1 MSMRTQSMGIS
12 TSVLDEA
19 APEMDLLAARPAIVV
34 ATAPSNG
41 RRPYAELALRLFG
54 RAPGPKVVAFAAANR
69 AEGVTRTVRRL
80 AAELVRSGKTV
91 ACFDGTLGRPQLPGL
106 RLPEAETETQPF
118 TLGAPGPSEQQD
130 VAEVFAA
137 LRDRYDCVLLDCGG
151 LDSSVD
157 LLRLAPAADGI
168 VLVVEAGRAGKEQI
182 NRAAQMIAEAQG
194 TLLGFVLNK
203 RRYPIPNWLYRLL

>member
-1 MSMRTQSMGIS
+1 MGIS

-54 RAPGPKVVAFAAANR
+54 RAPLPKVVAFAAANR
-69 AEGVTRTVRRL
+69 AEGVTRTVRSL
-80 AAELVRSGKTV
+80 AAELARSGKTV

-106 RLPEAETETQPF
+106 RLPEAEMET
-118 TLGAPGPSEQQD
+118 GQQD
-130 VAEVFAA
+130 VTEVFAA

>member
-54 RAPGPKVVAFAAANR
+54 RAPLPKVVAFAAANR
-69 AEGVTRTVRRL
+69 AEGVTRTVRSL
-80 AAELVRSGKTV
+80 AAELARSGKTV

-106 RLPEAETETQPF
+106 RLPEAEMET
-118 TLGAPGPSEQQD
+118 EQQD

>member
-1 MSMRTQSMGIS
+1 MSMRTQSMGTS

-54 RAPGPKVVAFAAANR
+54 RAPLPKVVAFAAANR
-69 AEGVTRTVRRL
+69 AEGVTRTVRSL
-80 AAELVRSGKTV
+80 AAELARSGKTV

-106 RLPEAETETQPF
+106 RLPEVEMVT
-118 TLGAPGPSEQQD
+118 GQQD

-137 LRDRYDCVLLDCGG
+137 LRDRHDCVLLDCGG

-157 LLRLAPAADGI
+157 LLRFAPATDGV
-168 VLVVEAGRAGKEQI
+168 VLVVQAGRAGKEQI
-182 NRAAQMIAEAQG
+182 NRAAQMITEAQG

>member
-54 RAPGPKVVAFAAANR
+54 RAPLPKVVAFAAANR

-80 AAELVRSGKTV
+80 AAELARSGKTV

-106 RLPEAETETQPF
+106 RLPEAEMET
-118 TLGAPGPSEQQD
+118 EQQD

>member
-19 APEMDLLAARPAIVV
+19 APEMDLLAARPATVV
-34 ATAPSNG
+34 PTVPSNG

-54 RAPGPKVVAFAAANR
+54 RAPLPKVVAFAAANR

-80 AAELVRSGKTV
+80 AAELARSGKTV

-106 RLPEAETETQPF
+106 RLPEAEMET
-118 TLGAPGPSEQQD
+118 EQQD

>member
-1 MSMRTQSMGIS
+1 MGIS

-54 RAPGPKVVAFAAANR
+54 RAPLPKVVAFAAANR

-80 AAELVRSGKTV
+80 AAELARSGKTV

-106 RLPEAETETQPF
+106 RLPEAEMET
-118 TLGAPGPSEQQD
+118 EQQD

>member
-1 MSMRTQSMGIS
+1 MGIS

-19 APEMDLLAARPAIVV
+19 APEMDLLAARPAIVA

-54 RAPGPKVVAFAAANR
+54 RAPWPKVVAFAAANR
-69 AEGVTRTVRRL
+69 AEGVTRTVGRL

-106 RLPEAETETQPF
+106 RLPEVEMET
-118 TLGAPGPSEQQD
+118 GQQD
-130 VAEVFAA
+130 VTEVFAA
-137 LRDRYDCVLLDCGG
+137 LRNRYDCVLLDCGG

-157 LLRLAPAADGI
+157 LLRLAPATDGV

-182 NRAAQMIAEAQG
+182 NRAAQVIAEAQG

>member
-80 AAELVRSGKTV
+80 AAELARSGKTV

-106 RLPEAETETQPF
+106 RLPEAEMET
-118 TLGAPGPSEQQD
+118 EQQD

>member
-1 MSMRTQSMGIS
+1 MGIS

-34 ATAPSNG
+34 APAPSNG

-54 RAPGPKVVAFAAANR
+54 RAPLPKVVAFAAANR

-80 AAELVRSGKTV
+80 AAELARSGKTV

-106 RLPEAETETQPF
+106 RLPEAEMET
-118 TLGAPGPSEQQD
+118 EQQD

>member
-1 MSMRTQSMGIS
+1 
-12 TSVLDEA
+12 
-19 APEMDLLAARPAIVV
+19 MDLLAARPAIVV

-54 RAPGPKVVAFAAANR
+54 RAPLPKVVAFAAANR

-80 AAELVRSGKTV
+80 AAELARSGKTV

-106 RLPEAETETQPF
+106 RLPEVEMVT
-118 TLGAPGPSEQQD
+118 GQQD

-182 NRAAQMIAEAQG
+182 NRAAQMITEAQG
-194 TLLGFVLNK
+194 TLLGFAPSVRGCPVRSLRGRPGWPV
-203 RRYPIPNWLYRLL
+203 RRYSFG

>member
-1 MSMRTQSMGIS
+1 MGIS

-106 RLPEAETETQPF
+106 RLPEAEMET
-118 TLGAPGPSEQQD
+118 GQQD
-130 VAEVFAA
+130 VTEVFAA

-182 NRAAQMIAEAQG
+182 NRAAQMITEAQG

>member
-1 MSMRTQSMGIS
+1 MGIS

-54 RAPGPKVVAFAAANR
+54 RAPWPKVVAFAAANR
-69 AEGVTRTVRRL
+69 AEGVTRTVGRL

-106 RLPEAETETQPF
+106 RLPEVEMET
-118 TLGAPGPSEQQD
+118 GQQD
-130 VAEVFAA
+130 VTEVFAA
-137 LRDRYDCVLLDCGG
+137 LRNRYDCVLLDCGG

-157 LLRLAPAADGI
+157 LLRLAPAADGV

-182 NRAAQMIAEAQG
+182 NRAAQVIAEAQG

>member
-1 MSMRTQSMGIS
+1 
-12 TSVLDEA
+12 
-19 APEMDLLAARPAIVV
+19 MDLLAARPATVV
-34 ATAPSNG
+34 PTVPSNG

-54 RAPGPKVVAFAAANR
+54 RAPLPKVVAFAAANR

-80 AAELVRSGKTV
+80 AAELARSGKTV

-106 RLPEAETETQPF
+106 RLPEAEMET
-118 TLGAPGPSEQQD
+118 EQQD

>member
-1 MSMRTQSMGIS
+1 MGIS

-19 APEMDLLAARPAIVV
+19 APEMDLLAARPAVVV

-54 RAPGPKVVAFAAANR
+54 RAPLPKVVAFAAANR
-69 AEGVTRTVRRL
+69 AEGVTRTVRSL
-80 AAELVRSGKTV
+80 AAELARSGKTV

-106 RLPEAETETQPF
+106 RLPEAEMET
-118 TLGAPGPSEQQD
+118 EQQD

>member
-54 RAPGPKVVAFAAANR
+54 RAPLPKVVAFAAANR

-80 AAELVRSGKTV
+80 ASELVRSGKTV

-106 RLPEAETETQPF
+106 RLPEAEMET
-118 TLGAPGPSEQQD
+118 EQQD

>member
-54 RAPGPKVVAFAAANR
+54 RAPLPKVVAFAAANR

-80 AAELVRSGKTV
+80 AAELARSGKTV

-106 RLPEAETETQPF
+106 RLPEAEMET
-118 TLGAPGPSEQQD
+118 GQQD
-130 VAEVFAA
+130 ATEVFAA

>member
-1 MSMRTQSMGIS
+1 MGIS

-54 RAPGPKVVAFAAANR
+54 RAPLPKVVAFAAANR

-80 AAELVRSGKTV
+80 AAELARSGKTV

-106 RLPEAETETQPF
+106 RLPEAEMET
-118 TLGAPGPSEQQD
+118 GQQD
-130 VAEVFAA
+130 VTEVFAA

-182 NRAAQMIAEAQG
+182 NRAAQMITEAQG

>member
-1 MSMRTQSMGIS
+1 MGIS

-54 RAPGPKVVAFAAANR
+54 RAPLPKVVAFAAANR
-69 AEGVTRTVRRL
+69 AEGVTRTVRSL
-80 AAELVRSGKTV
+80 AAELARSGKTV

-106 RLPEAETETQPF
+106 RLPEAEMET
-118 TLGAPGPSEQQD
+118 EQQD

>member
-54 RAPGPKVVAFAAANR
+54 RAPLPKVVAFAAANR

-80 AAELVRSGKTV
+80 AAELARSGKTV

-106 RLPEAETETQPF
+106 RLPEAEMET
-118 TLGAPGPSEQQD
+118 EQQD

-182 NRAAQMIAEAQG
+182 NRAAQMIADAQG

>member
-1 MSMRTQSMGIS
+1 MSMRTQSMGTS

-54 RAPGPKVVAFAAANR
+54 RAPLPKVVAFAAANR

-80 AAELVRSGKTV
+80 AAELARSGKTV

-106 RLPEAETETQPF
+106 RLPEVEMVT
-118 TLGAPGPSEQQD
+118 GQQD

-137 LRDRYDCVLLDCGG
+137 LRDRHDCVLLDCGG

>member
-1 MSMRTQSMGIS
+1 
-12 TSVLDEA
+12 L
-19 APEMDLLAARPAIVV
+19 
-34 ATAPSNG
+34 
-41 RRPYAELALRLFG
+41 
-54 RAPGPKVVAFAAANR
+54 PKVVAFAAANR
-69 AEGVTRTVRRL
+69 AEGVTRTVRSL
-80 AAELVRSGKTV
+80 AAELARSGKTV

-106 RLPEAETETQPF
+106 RLPEVEMVT
-118 TLGAPGPSEQQD
+118 GQQD

-137 LRDRYDCVLLDCGG
+137 LRDRHDCVLLDCGG

-157 LLRLAPAADGI
+157 LLRFAPATDGV

-182 NRAAQMIAEAQG
+182 NRAAQMITEAQG

>member
-1 MSMRTQSMGIS
+1 MGIS

-54 RAPGPKVVAFAAANR
+54 RAPLPKVVAFAAANR

-80 AAELVRSGKTV
+80 AAELARSGKTV

-106 RLPEAETETQPF
+106 RLPEVEMVT
-118 TLGAPGPSEQQD
+118 GQQD

-137 LRDRYDCVLLDCGG
+137 LRDRHDCVLLDCGG